1 MTTLQIK
8 IAPAFRPLLGAAR
21 YKGAWGGRGAAKSH
35 FFAEQIVV
43 RCLRERLDVV
53 CLREVQQTLDE
64 SVKKLLEDK
73 IEGLGLGEFFQVQHN
88 RILTP
93 YGGRII
99 FMGMKDQNAHSI
111 KSLQGF
117 NIAWFEEAQAMS
129 HRSLE
134 LLRPTIREPGSEL
147 WFSWNPENEDDAIEQ
162 FLRGSEIPDNAVV
175 CHVNWRDNPW
185 FPAELEQER
194 QLDLKLFP
202 KRYRHIWE
210 GDYGQ
215 DGDPFFSEESLLVD
229 GEPVDAP
236 KRCDT
241 VFAVID
247 TAVKDTLEHD
257 GTAVVFCAKD
267 RRAPHQLTILDW
279 DVLQI
284 KASLLEEWLPG
295 IYMRLEDLSKEVGAR
310 YGSAGAWIEDKVSGT
325 VLIQHAEN
333 KGLDAKAIDSQL
345 TAIGKEARAIS
356 ASPYVYRG
364 DIKISRYAW
373 EKHTT
378 YRGQTKNHLVSQ
390 VCNFRMG
397 TKSPHTMDLLDCFV
411 YSVMLG
417 LGASDGF

>member
-1 MTTLQIK
+1 M
-8 IAPAFRPLLGAAR
+8 
-21 YKGAWGGRGAAKSH
+21 
-35 FFAEQIVV
+35 
-43 RCLRERLDVV
+43 RERLDVV

-73 IEGLGLGEFFQVQHN
+73 IEQLGLGQFFQVQHN

-147 WFSWNPENEDDAIEQ
+147 WFSWNPDEEDDAIEQ
-162 FLRGSEIPDNAVV
+162 FLRGPELPDGAVV
-175 CHVNWRDNPW
+175 VKVNWRDNPR
-185 FPAELEQER
+185 FPAELEKER
-194 QLDLKLFP
+194 QLDLKMFP

-215 DGDPFFSEESLLVD
+215 DGDPFFAEDWLMVD
-229 GEPVDAP
+229 GQPVDYPA
-236 KRCDT
+236 RCDM

-257 GTAVVFCAKD
+257 GTAVIFLSKS
-267 RRAPHQLTILDW
+267 RRETSPLTILDW
-279 DVLQI
+279 DILQI
-284 KASLLEEWLPG
+284 KGALLEEWLPG
-295 IYMRLEDLSKEVGAR
+295 VFMRLEDLAKATGAR
-310 YGSAGAWIEDKVSGT
+310 YGSSGAWIEDKASGS
-325 VLIQHAEN
+325 VLIQHAQN
-333 KGLDAKAIDSQL
+333 RGLQVEPISNEL
-345 TAIGKEARAIS
+345 TMIGKEARAIS

-364 DIKISRYAW
+364 DIKISRFAW
-373 EKHTT
+373 EKHIT
-378 YRGQTKNHLVSQ
+378 YRGQSKNHLVSQ
-390 VCNFRMG
+390 TCQYRMG
-397 TKSPHTMDLLDCFV
+397 TKAPHTMDLFDCFT

-417 LGASDGF
+417 VGNSEGF

>member
-1 MTTLQIK
+1 MTTLRIP
-8 IAPAFRPLLGAAR
+8 IAPAFKPLLGSAR
-21 YKGAWGGRGAAKSH
+21 YKGAWGGRGSGKSH
-35 FFAEQIVV
+35 FFAEQVIA
-43 RCLRERLDVV
+43 RCMRERLDVV

-73 IEGLGLGEFFQVQHN
+73 IEQLGLGQFFQVQHN

-147 WFSWNPENEDDAIEQ
+147 WFSWNPDEEDDAIEQ
-162 FLRGSEIPDNAVV
+162 FLRGPELPYGAVV
-175 CHVNWRDNPW
+175 VKVNWRDNPR
-185 FPAELEQER
+185 FPAELEKER
-194 QLDLKLFP
+194 QLDLKMFP

-215 DGDPFFSEESLLVD
+215 DGDPFFAEDWLLVD
-229 GEPVDAP
+229 GQPVDYPA
-236 KRCDT
+236 RCDM

-257 GTAVVFCAKD
+257 GTAVIFLSKS
-267 RRAPHQLTILDW
+267 RRETSPLTILDW
-279 DVLQI
+279 DILQI
-284 KASLLEEWLPG
+284 KGALLEEWLPG
-295 IYMRLEDLSKEVGAR
+295 VFMRLEDLAKATGAR
-310 YGSAGAWIEDKVSGT
+310 YGSSGAWIEDKASGS
-325 VLIQHAEN
+325 VLIQHAQN
-333 KGLDAKAIDSQL
+333 RGLQVEPISNEL
-345 TAIGKEARAIS
+345 TMIGKEARAIS

-364 DIKISRYAW
+364 DIKISRFAW
-373 EKHTT
+373 EKHIT
-378 YRGQTKNHLVSQ
+378 YRGQSKNHLVSQ
-390 VCNFRMG
+390 TCQYRMG
-397 TKSPHTMDLLDCFV
+397 TKAPHTMDLFDCFT

-417 LGASDGF
+417 VGNSEGF